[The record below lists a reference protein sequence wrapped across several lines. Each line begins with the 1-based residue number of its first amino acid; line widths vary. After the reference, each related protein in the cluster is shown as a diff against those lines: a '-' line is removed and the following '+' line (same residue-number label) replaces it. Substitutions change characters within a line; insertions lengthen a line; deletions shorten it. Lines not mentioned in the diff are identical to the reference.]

1 MTVAAH
7 AAPRSRNP
15 FAGLGAYTSRRVARA
30 KAALGGTARTL
41 RRRSPGIRS
50 AVLQIGG
57 LAGFTATAWSAHP
70 LAGGAVGST
79 ALFVLNWLLTDPGPG
94 PGERR

>member
-1 MTVAAH
+1 MAAH
-7 AAPRSRNP
+7 AAPTRNP
-15 FAGLGAYTSRRVARA
+15 FAAIGAYTSRRAARA

-57 LAGFTATAWSAHP
+57 LAGFTATAWTAHP
-70 LAGGAVGST
+70 IAGGAVGSA
-79 ALFVLNWLLTDPGPG
+79 ALFVLNWLMTDPAPAQ
-94 PGERR
+94 GERR

>member
-1 MTVAAH
+1 MAAH
-7 AAPRSRNP
+7 AAPTRNP
-15 FAGLGAYTSRRVARA
+15 FAAIGTYTSRRAARA

-50 AVLQIGG
+50 FLLQVSG
-57 LAGFTATAWSAHP
+57 LAGFTTAAWMAHTIAGIATASVAC
-70 LAGGAVGST
+70 
-79 ALFVLNWLLTDPGPG
+79 FVLNWLMSPAPGPG